1 VRGEEKTGAVDKN
14 KQVADSETIL
24 KQLSKILYLLS
35 PLTPHSQKNVATPTR
50 SFRVDNCELS
60 QA

>member
-1 VRGEEKTGAVDKN
+1 VRSEEKIGAVDKN
-14 KQVADSETIL
+14 KQIAGSETI
-24 KQLSKILYLLS
+24 KQNSLSA
-35 PLTPHSQKNVATPTR
+35 LTPHSQKNVATPTR